1 MIEKEITKF
10 EKEILLQQR
19 IEQLETELKEF
30 SDLQKKVYSERLQKS
45 IVGLENRILRAKKIA
60 VQQLIQLS
68 STLIIFDF
76 FRHISYF
83 LYYLRTFIFNRI
95 SYIICF
101 IFIIISYV

>member
-1 MIEKEITKF
+1 MVEKEITKF

-30 SDLQKKVYSERLQKS
+30 SDLQKKHIAIVCKKHYWVRKQNFKSE
-45 IVGLENRILRAKKIA
+45 KIA

-83 LYYLRTFIFNRI
+83 LLSQNVYF
-95 SYIICF
+95 
-101 IFIIISYV
+101 